1 MSFTSSG
8 QAVSAAG
15 ELPASRWRDVHLA
28 AGARA
33 ASSCGDFLAATALAL
48 ALQSAGAGGLAVSGV
63 MLAAA
68 LPLVLLAPLT
78 GRLADRVDSRRLLV
92 MAGVGQ
98 AAVCVAL
105 AFAERADVIMALVA
119 LLSCGLAVTQPTLA
133 ALLPEMVR
141 RVDLPRASAINQT
154 AGSVGMLVAPALAGL
169 LVGNFGTRLP
179 LLLDAVSYLALIA
192 AGLLLRT
199 RRGGRRRT
207 PGTAP
212 SVVGGT
218 SAAVG
223 SGAGRDPAGPASPA
237 TPGGLG
243 PAVGAWRLRRD
254 PLLWTMVLAV
264 AATVAGV
271 GAVNVIE
278 VFYIRE
284 TLHASTTVFGL
295 VSGAWTAGMLLG
307 AWLLAPTARR
317 ARDDGALVFWVLA
330 MLGLACLLVALGA
343 TVPDAGWLVLLWLVG
358 GLANGGLNVFSTLV
372 MANRVPPEQRGR
384 AFAAQGAAIQGAGM
398 FGYLIGGVLLV
409 GFAPRPLVAAAGLA
423 GLAVVAAVTPI
434 VLRAARSERGRTM
447 RDRPLPDGAAQ
458 RPTEPTVTV
467 GS

>member
-1 MSFTSSG
+1 MSFTSSDRIVP
-8 QAVSAAG
+8 ATAEPS
-15 ELPASRWRDVHLA
+15 ASRWRDVYLA

-78 GRLADRVDSRRLLV
+78 GRLADRVDSRMLLV
-92 MAGVGQ
+92 ASGVGQ
-98 AAVCVAL
+98 AALCVAL
-105 AFAERADVIMALVA
+105 AYAERTDVIMVLVA

-141 RVDLPRASAINQT
+141 RVDLPRASAVSQT

-179 LLLDAVSYLALIA
+179 LLLDAVSYLALIG

-199 RRGGRRRT
+199 RRGGRRRMPRT
-207 PGTAP
+207 
-212 SVVGGT
+212 V
-218 SAAVG
+218 AAVG
-223 SGAGRDPAGPASPA
+223 GDPAV
-237 TPGGLG
+237 
-243 PAVGAWRLRRD
+243 AVGTWRLRRD
-254 PLLWTMVLAV
+254 PLLWAMVLAV
-264 AATVAGV
+264 AATIAGV

-307 AWLLAPTARR
+307 AWLLAPAARR
-317 ARDDGALVFWVLA
+317 ARDDGTLVLWVLA
-330 MLGLACLLVALGA
+330 MLGLACLLVGLGA
-343 TVPDAGWLVLLWLVG
+343 TVPDAGWLILFWLVG
-358 GLANGGLNVFSTLV
+358 GLANGGLNVFSNLV

-384 AFAAQGAAIQGAGM
+384 AFATQGAAIQGAGM
-398 FGYLIGGVLLV
+398 FGYLIGGVMLA
-409 GFAPRPLVAAAGLA
+409 GFAPRPMLAAAGLA
-423 GLAVVAAVTPI
+423 GLAVVAAVTPV
-434 VLRAARSERGRTM
+434 VLRAARSERGRTV
-447 RDRPLPDGAAQ
+447 RDWPLPDGAAR
-458 RPTEPTVTV
+458 RPTEPAVTV